1 VGEVTAP
8 TNGYWD
14 RSDYTHLRLWGTDV
28 CLGAAD
34 GMVHQAAC
42 GAPGQD
48 WLFDVVGG
56 AA

>member
-1 VGEVTAP
+1 MGEVTAP

-28 CLGAAD
+28 CLGAGD

-42 GAPGQD
+42 GARGQD